1 GAGVRG
7 VDRRRLAARA
17 VVGRARGRRARPRAA
32 RQRCA
37 LVREP
42 RARRGLRR
50 ARGPP
55 PARRRAVGRRR
66 RRGGGLGRRPGC
78 AGAAVAAAARRPRRA
93 AAGGGPRGAAVVGF
107 VVRRG
112 GGLVSVPVTL
122 VWLEGAA
129 GSAAAGVHLDGTL
142 RRLAALG
149 ADVHRVVAWR
159 GGPGGRVRRLA
170 RLLVGAVRQPRCGVV
185 LVRWHPFA
193 LPALVAARL
202 RGGACVV
209 SAQGVLAEVEAVH
222 PWIGRHRVARRLAL
236 LPLEL
241 ADHVVA
247 PSAGIA
253 RWVVEV
259 TGRPAHE
266 VTVLANGTDV
276 GLFAAERR
284 PPDEPPYAV
293 FVGNL
298 APWQG
303 VGDLVAAARRPEWP
317 QGLRLV
323 VVGDGVERPAVQAAA
338 DAGVEWCGTL
348 DRAAVARVLGGA
360 TLAFATR
367 GAVAASAR
375 GTSPFKVVEAAAA
388 GVPVVATDVPGQ

>member
-1 GAGVRG
+1 M
-7 VDRRRLAARA
+7 
-17 VVGRARGRRARPRAA
+17 
-32 RQRCA
+32 
-37 LVREP
+37 
-42 RARRGLRR
+42 
-50 ARGPP
+50 
-55 PARRRAVGRRR
+55 
-66 RRGGGLGRRPGC
+66 
-78 AGAAVAAAARRPRRA
+78 
-93 AAGGGPRGAAVVGF
+93 
-107 VVRRG
+107 
-112 GGLVSVPVTL
+112 SVPVTL

-129 GSAAAGVHLDGTL
+129 ESAAAGVHLDGTL

-170 RLLVGAVRQPRCGVV
+170 RLLVGAVRQPRRGVV

-388 GVPVVATDVPGQ
+388 GVPVVATDVPGQAEVVHDLGNGVVVPPGDPAALARAAAQVVDDVALRHRLREHAVARAATYDWTAGSDRLGAALAAAGRAVGRPRWGLRALVHSDDERAVVTG